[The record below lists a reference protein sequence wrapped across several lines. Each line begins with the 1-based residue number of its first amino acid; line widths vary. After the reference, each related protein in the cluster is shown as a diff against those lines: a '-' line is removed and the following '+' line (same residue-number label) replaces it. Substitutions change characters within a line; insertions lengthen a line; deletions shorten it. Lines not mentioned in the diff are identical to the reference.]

1 MKTIKNY
8 LETCLNTYD
17 ESLLDDDDIFYG
29 ANSDKKV
36 IECWIRDNYRI
47 RDKLTITDDLVV
59 DCSGR
64 VKVKNKSI
72 TSLTNGLFRWG
83 NVEGNFACGYT
94 QITSLEGTPKKVGKN
109 FDCSGCNNLKTL
121 EGAPEKVDG
130 DFWCNACGG
139 LETLEGAPEK
149 VGGEFECSGCNNLKT
164 LEGAPKKVGGYF
176 CCSYCKNITSL
187 KGAPEKVGG
196 HFSCSHCDKLETL
209 KGAPEK
215 VGGGFYCKRCKN
227 LKISDSD
234 RRKYKIRDLM

>member
-1 MKTIKNY
+1 MKSLKFHF
-8 LETCLNTYD
+8 
-17 ESLLDDDDIFYG
+17 ESLLDDEDIFYG

-36 IECWIRDNYRI
+36 IERWIRDNYRI
-47 RDKLTITDDLVV
+47 CDKLTISDDFVV
-59 DCSGR
+59 YCKGH
-64 VKVKNKSI
+64 VFVNNKSI

-83 NVEGNFACGYT
+83 NVEGNFTCGYT
-94 QITSLEGTPKKVGKN
+94 QITSLEGAPKEVGKN

-121 EGAPEKVDG
+121 GGAPEKVGG

-164 LEGAPKKVGGYF
+164 LEGAPKKIGGYF

-196 HFSCSHCDKLETL
+196 GFYCKKCEKLTSL

-215 VGGGFYCKRCKN
+215 VGGSFDCRDCDN
-227 LKISDSD
+227 LKITDSD
-234 RRKYKIRDLM
+234 RKKYKIRDLM